1 MRQKRQE
8 CGTSAARTTRMKNFN
23 FDHDTSENTFLQP
36 YIRYI
41 TNERLQGEEEQ
52 FHFKNY
58 LLEMSRSHAKMHLNV
73 APQKLDFVMTKTLTK
88 SYIVDSS
95 CKCPCTFPHSCA

>member
-1 MRQKRQE
+1 
-8 CGTSAARTTRMKNFN
+8 MKNFN

-58 LLEMSRSHAKMHLNV
+58 LLEMSRSHAT
-73 APQKLDFVMTKTLTK
+73 TKTGLCNDENSNK
-88 SYIVDSS
+88 KLYSR
-95 CKCPCTFPHSCA
+95 

>member
-1 MRQKRQE
+1 
-8 CGTSAARTTRMKNFN
+8 MKNFN

-36 YIRYI
+36 YNSYI

-58 LLEMSRSHAKMHLNV
+58 LLEISRSHAKMHLKI
-73 APQKLDFVMTKTLTK
+73 APQKLD
-88 SYIVDSS
+88 SYDKNSNKKLYS
-95 CKCPCTFPHSCA
+95 R